1 MSPRGSR
8 KTVCQPQ
15 AIPQAI
21 TDSAESSVFLW
32 LFFLTVT
39 VLNTIESV
47 G

>member
-1 MSPRGSR
+1 MSPVAAE
-8 KTVCQPQ
+8 KTVCQ
-15 AIPQAI
+15 PQAI

>member
-1 MSPRGSR
+1 MSPVAAE
-8 KTVCQPQ
+8 KTVCQ
-15 AIPQAI
+15 PQAI

-39 VLNTIESV
+39 VKTIESV